1 MFQTSPRKSPLV
13 HATYRRAIYALRVY
27 VLGRDRP
34 HATGLV
40 WSRLGWCARAD
51 ASVKNFSHRPCCLP
65 QHGLVS
71 TRTNKETS
79 RSAPQFDP
87 KHVHPDMKK
96 SVR

>member
-13 HATYRRAIYALRVY
+13 HATYRRAIYALRVIRFRPRPTA
-27 VLGRDRP
+27 RD
-34 HATGLV
+34 GLV

-51 ASVKNFSHRPCCLP
+51 ARVRNFSHRPCCLP